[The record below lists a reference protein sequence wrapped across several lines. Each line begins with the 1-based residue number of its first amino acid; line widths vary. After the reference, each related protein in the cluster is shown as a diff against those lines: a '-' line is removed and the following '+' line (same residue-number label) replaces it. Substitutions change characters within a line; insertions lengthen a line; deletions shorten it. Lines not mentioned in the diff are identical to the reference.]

1 MQMKEL
7 YQNRLNQFKL
17 KTARLQKKEEILS
30 LARLVSFAG
39 GIVLFIFLLSVQH
52 TAAFAALV
60 ICLIAFGLLVRQYAK
75 TEKMKHYYQH
85 LSTINELE
93 FKCIH
98 GDFSGFAD
106 GHSYIDKNH
115 PNSYDLDLFGQSSLF
130 QYINRTTSRPA
141 ADMLAGWL
149 NSPAPQHEIV
159 LRQQAVRELQPM
171 IEWRQNLNTLG
182 YFNKN
187 AGDSP
192 AALETWIKGESYFQ
206 SRMYIKYIITV
217 LSAMGVSVTAAIA
230 VFGLSWVILLPLL
243 VLNFVFYFSNG
254 KKITKLHQQVSRS
267 SEMLQSYSEAISL
280 IESQEFAGEKL
291 KQIRAIF
298 TRGIHVSKQIKNLSA
313 LVGRLDTRLNIMVSI
328 PLNLFF
334 FWDIHCCLALE
345 KWKNNHAPHLKD
357 WLIAMAE
364 LEVLSSISNMAFNNP
379 EWTMPRI
386 VPEYF
391 VLNAENMGHP
401 LIPKHRR
408 IINNFVL
415 SASSFTMIVT
425 GSNMSGKSTFLRTC
439 GVNAI
444 MALAG
449 APVCATSFIL
459 SHIQVLSSMRISD
472 SLEDNTSS
480 FYAELQRLAKIIKE
494 AEHNQKVFLL
504 LDEILRGTNSND
516 RFTGSVALI
525 RQLLSC
531 GTVSVVATHDLRLAD
546 LASELP
552 DMIGNYHFDVRID
565 GEEMYFDYKLTPG
578 ICKSMNASLLMKKMG
593 IKIGIT
599 P

>member
-1 MQMKEL
+1 MQMDKL
-7 YQNRLNQFKL
+7 YQNRLDQFML
-17 KTARLQKKEEILS
+17 KTSRLQKKEEMLS
-30 LARLVSFAG
+30 LARLVTFIG
-39 GIVLFIFLLSVQH
+39 GIVLFIFLLSIQH
-52 TAAFAALV
+52 TAAFVALI
-60 ICLIAFGLLVRQYAK
+60 ICFVAFGLLVRHYAK
-75 TEKMKHYYQH
+75 TEKMKSYYQH

-93 FKCIH
+93 LKCIN
-98 GDFSGFAD
+98 GDFSGFSD

-149 NSPAPQHEIV
+149 KSPAHHNEIV

-171 IEWRQNLNTLG
+171 MDWRQNLNTLG

-192 AALETWIKGESYFQ
+192 AALETWVKGESYFLP
-206 SRMYIKYIITV
+206 RRHLKYIITG
-217 LSAMGVSVTAAIA
+217 LSAMGISVTTALIL
-230 VFGLSWVILLPLL
+230 FGLPWVVLLPLL
-243 VLNFVFYFSNG
+243 VVNFTFYFSNG

-267 SEMLQSYSEAISL
+267 SEMLLSFSEAISL
-280 IESQEFAGEKL
+280 IEAQEFDGEKL
-291 KQIRAIF
+291 KQIHGIF
-298 TRGIHVSKQIKNLSA
+298 TRGIHVSKQIKNLST
-313 LVGRLDTRLNIMVSI
+313 LVNRLDTRLNIMVSI

-345 KWKNNHAPHLKD
+345 KWKKDHAPHLQG
-357 WLIAMAE
+357 WLSAMAE
-364 LEVLSSISNMAFNNP
+364 LEVLSSLSNMAFNNP

-386 VPEYF
+386 VPDYF
-391 VLNAENMGHP
+391 VMNTENMGHP

-408 IINNFVL
+408 IINNFNV
-415 SASSFTMIVT
+415 SACPFTVIVT

-449 APVCATSFIL
+449 APVCATSFVL

-480 FYAELQRLAKIIKE
+480 FYAELKRLASIIKE
-494 AEHNQKVFLL
+494 AEHNQKVLLL

-525 RQLLSC
+525 KQLLSC
-531 GTVSVVATHDLRLAD
+531 GTFSIVATHDLRLAE
-546 LASELP
+546 LADELP
-552 DMIGNYHFDVRID
+552 EMIGNYHFDVRID
-565 GEEMYFDYKLTPG
+565 GEEMYFDYKLTTG

-593 IKIGIT
+593 IKI
-599 P
+599 